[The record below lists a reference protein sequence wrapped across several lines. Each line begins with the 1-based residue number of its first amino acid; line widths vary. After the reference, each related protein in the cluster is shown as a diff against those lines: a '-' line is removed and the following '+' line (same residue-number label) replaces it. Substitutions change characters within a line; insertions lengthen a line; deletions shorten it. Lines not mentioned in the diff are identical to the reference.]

1 MAIAP
6 IKNRFLQQASER
18 KAQQNI
24 TNFRLRTG
32 QRFPDIARG
41 QLFEQQLQ
49 QEDVEKREDVRV
61 ALQFRQQEET
71 ERQARVRESEAE
83 QGRITARR
91 QRKKEEK
98 FDIVKVA
105 GTIARAFT

>member
-6 IKNRFLQQASER
+6 IKKRFLQQTSER

-49 QEDVEKREDVRV
+49 QEDVEKKEAVRTGL
-61 ALQFRQQEET
+61 AFRQQEEF
-71 ERQARVRESEAE
+71 ERQARSRESEAE
-83 QGRITARR
+83 QARIAARR
-91 QRKKEEK
+91 ERKREEK
-98 FDIVKVA
+98 FDPIKVA
-105 GTIARAFT
+105 ATIVSAFT